1 METEILQGNS
11 PIAVERAVA
20 FLKEGTPIAFPTETV
35 YGLGADAKNPAAI
48 SKIFSVKGRPSN
60 NPLIVHCL
68 DQAMAQSCVAGWDER
83 CESLARKFWPGPL
96 TLILQRHSSIPPTVA
111 GGGDTLAVRVP
122 AHIVARALLAHFE
135 APIAAPSANLSTR
148 VSPTSAKHVLKTLE
162 GKIPLILDGG
172 PCQVGLESTV
182 LDMTSKEPTI
192 LRLGDISEEMIAEC
206 LGLRV
211 HIRSFDEQAPK
222 SPGMMR
228 RHYAPKTPIR
238 FCQKPSE
245 LPKSNFAL
253 IFFDP
258 NWATKHGTNPSIRL
272 PDEPK
277 GYGKELYRALH
288 WADEQNQSQ
297 IIIQETPKNKAWA
310 AIRDRLSRSVS
321 DPTDQ

>member
-11 PIAVERAVA
+11 PKALKRAVA
-20 FLKEGTPIAFPTETV
+20 YLMEGTPIAFPTETV

-48 SKIFSVKGRPSN
+48 SRIFSVKGRPSN

-68 DQAMAQSCVAGWDER
+68 DQAMAQSCVEGWDER
-83 CESLARKFWPGPL
+83 CEKLARQFWPGPL
-96 TLILQRHSSIPPTVA
+96 TLILKRHSSIPSTVA
-111 GGGDTLAVRVP
+111 GGGETLAVRVP

-182 LDMTSKEPTI
+182 LDMTSDEPTI
-192 LRLGDISEEMIAEC
+192 LRLGDISAEVISKC
-206 LGLRV
+206 LGLTV
-211 HIRSFDEQAPK
+211 QTRSFDEQTPK

-238 FCQKPSE
+238 FCRSPAE

-253 IFFDP
+253 LYFDS
-258 NWATKHGTNPSIRL
+258 NWDAENRNNPSLRL
-272 PDEPK
+272 PDDPK
-277 GYGKELYRALH
+277 GYGRELYRALH
-288 WADEQNQSQ
+288 WADEQNQSE
-297 IIIQETPKNKAWA
+297 IIIQETPDNQGWA